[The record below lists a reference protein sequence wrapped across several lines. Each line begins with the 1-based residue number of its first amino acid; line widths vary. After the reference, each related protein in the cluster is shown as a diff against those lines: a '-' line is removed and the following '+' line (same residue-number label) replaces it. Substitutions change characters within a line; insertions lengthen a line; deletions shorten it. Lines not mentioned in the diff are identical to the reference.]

1 MTPFYGW
8 DSTVVRLQ
16 NHYERT
22 VYFLPLS
29 PNKFMGLILLTLEGK
44 EAESALESP
53 SRKLVYIEKYAFR
66 WTLVSV
72 NSSLLLSN

>member
-29 PNKFMGLILLTLEGK
+29 LNNFLGLILLTLEGRK
-44 EAESALESP
+44 AESALESP
-53 SRKLVYIEKYAFR
+53 IRKPAYIEKYVFH

>member
-1 MTPFYGW
+1 
-8 DSTVVRLQ
+8 
-16 NHYERT
+16 
-22 VYFLPLS
+22 
-29 PNKFMGLILLTLEGK
+29 MGLILLTLEGK

-53 SRKLVYIEKYAFR
+53 SRKLVYIEKYVFR